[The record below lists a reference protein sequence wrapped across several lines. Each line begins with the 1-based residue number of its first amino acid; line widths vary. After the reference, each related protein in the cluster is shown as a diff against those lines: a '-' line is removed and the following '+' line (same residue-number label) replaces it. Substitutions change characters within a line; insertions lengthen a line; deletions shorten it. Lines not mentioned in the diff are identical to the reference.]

1 MMAKTGLTPSK
12 TVTTFDEDA
21 ALDPTFLNECSTAA
35 FRFGHSQIANTVPC
49 LNPDWEEQEDPV
61 NLLQDNYFDPFLVD
75 KHGPDGIVR
84 GNVATHGM
92 AVDTSF
98 AEDIRN
104 NLFKAFGSDEGG
116 DLFAINIQR
125 GREHGIGDYLSV
137 RRWCRDNGYDEP
149 VTFMPGMQSM
159 LETEYDHVND
169 IDLYVGG
176 LAEEPL
182 PGGVVGP
189 TFGCILAEQFKRIKS
204 ANKFFYTND
213 NVFSNAQLKE
223 LQKLDLAT
231 VLCAAGQDTVTVPKD
246 PFFLGSKAGNRLI
259 RCDEI
264 DYPDFS
270 VWSTPDSV
278 SKSLFR
284 CKFDQASNMLDC
296 GHKNWDDLLYL
307 TEAAEKGAMVPAR
320 SIQSGFRALDL
331 DLLERKPGKAEKKKN
346 KADKKKKKADK
357 ECLKNAIKLI

>member
-1 MMAKTGLTPSK
+1 MMKKTGLTPSK

-125 GREHGIGDYLSV
+125 GREHGIGEVFCALISLV
-137 RRWCRDNGYDEP
+137 LLI
-149 VTFMPGMQSM
+149 QH
-159 LETEYDHVND
+159 LE
-169 IDLYVGG
+169 
-176 LAEEPL
+176 
-182 PGGVVGP
+182 
-189 TFGCILAEQFKRIKS
+189 GCIWPIMEKWKQPR
-204 ANKFFYTND
+204 
-213 NVFSNAQLKE
+213 
-223 LQKLDLAT
+223 QK
-231 VLCAAGQDTVTVPKD
+231 
-246 PFFLGSKAGNRLI
+246 
-259 RCDEI
+259 
-264 DYPDFS
+264 
-270 VWSTPDSV
+270 
-278 SKSLFR
+278 KSL
-284 CKFDQASNMLDC
+284 SILD
-296 GHKNWDDLLYL
+296 
-307 TEAAEKGAMVPAR
+307 R
-320 SIQSGFRALDL
+320 SCQIWRFS
-331 DLLERKPGKAEKKKN
+331 
-346 KADKKKKKADK
+346 
-357 ECLKNAIKLI
+357 